1 MREKTESEIL
11 QDELEPINHSE
22 PNDKLYNTWDHV
34 RALVYHIYVNII
46 AEKNDG
52 AEHYKHIVGVSRG
65 GLIPGVML
73 SHMLGATFKPL
84 VWQTRDGKFK
94 DTLTAIELQ
103 HSKELDRTLFVDD
116 ICDSGLTI
124 KQIREWIPE
133 SQWAV
138 LHQKAEIDLDF
149 VGKRLYNNTQ
159 WIVYPWE
166 TN

>member
-1 MREKTESEIL
+1 MR
-11 QDELEPINHSE
+11 QH
-22 PNDKLYNTWDHV
+22 DKKYVTWDDA

-52 AEHYKHIVGVSRG
+52 VDHYKHIVGVSRG

-73 SHMLGATFKPL
+73 SHMLGTTFKPL

-124 KQIREWIPE
+124 NQIREWIPE

-138 LHQKAEIDLDF
+138 LHSKLGNMSLDF
-149 VGKRLYNNTQ
+149 EGKKLYNDSR